1 MVVRLGR
8 EVARARP
15 RIATARRSRRTPV
28 LMVLPAAVVLAAIT
42 LFPLLFTLRLTVLSW
57 ELTTGFPPRFIGLQN
72 FVRVLAQDPR
82 FWNAMAN
89 TGVLVAVGVGLQT
102 AIGIG
107 LALELNRLRRGRT
120 LVLSLLLIPVMIA
133 PVIAGFQ
140 FRMILNDQYGPL
152 NYLLDAL
159 TFGRVHGYAWLADP
173 GVALWAVMA
182 ADVWQWTPFMT
193 LVVLAGLRSLPG
205 ELLEAAEV
213 DGATGPQALRR
224 VTLPLLLWMFLT
236 SFKSNPE
243 FCAYPPVFIPK
254 SFALTNYLNAMRM
267 PPGGRGGLQ
276 GVRDSLIVSAGS
288 MLISVLA
295 GAPAA
300 YSFARFRTGG
310 ENLSFW
316 VLSTRMFPPVASA
329 LPLFLVFKAL
339 HLLDTHWALIVANT
353 IFNLP
358 FVIWLLKGFFED
370 LPAELEEAA
379 VIDGTTIFGAF
390 RRVALPLVA
399 PGLAATALF
408 SFIFAWNEFM
418 FALLFTRS
426 DVRTLTIIVPSLVG
440 GHEILWGQVAAVGVV
455 AIIPNILLALLLQRY
470 LVRGLTLGAVKG

>member
-1 MVVRLGR
+1 MRR
-8 EVARARP
+8 RSP
-15 RIATARRSRRTPV
+15 ARRLATGLVLLAALLFFLFPV
-28 LMVLPAAVVLAAIT
+28 LWMV
-42 LFPLLFTLRLTVLSW
+42 
-57 ELTTGFPPRFIGLQN
+57 
-72 FVRVLAQDPR
+72 
-82 FWNAMAN
+82 
-89 TGVLVAVGVGLQT
+89 
-102 AIGIG
+102 
-107 LALELNRLRRGRT
+107 
-120 LVLSLLLIPVMIA
+120 
-133 PVIAGFQ
+133 
-140 FRMILNDQYGPL
+140 
-152 NYLLDAL
+152 
-159 TFGRVHGYAWLADP
+159 
-173 GVALWAVMA
+173 
-182 ADVWQWTPFMT
+182 
-193 LVVLAGLRSLPG
+193 
-205 ELLEAAEV
+205 
-213 DGATGPQALRR
+213 
-224 VTLPLLLWMFLT
+224 LT

-243 FCAYPPVFIPK
+243 FFAYPPVFIPK

-267 PPGGRGGLQ
+267 PPDGRGGLQ

-370 LPAELEEAA
+370 LPVELEEAA

>member
-1 MVVRLGR
+1 M
-8 EVARARP
+8 
-15 RIATARRSRRTPV
+15 
-28 LMVLPAAVVLAAIT
+28 
-42 LFPLLFTLRLTVLSW
+42 
-57 ELTTGFPPRFIGLQN
+57 
-72 FVRVLAQDPR
+72 
-82 FWNAMAN
+82 
-89 TGVLVAVGVGLQT
+89 
-102 AIGIG
+102 
-107 LALELNRLRRGRT
+107 
-120 LVLSLLLIPVMIA
+120 
-133 PVIAGFQ
+133 
-140 FRMILNDQYGPL
+140 
-152 NYLLDAL
+152 
-159 TFGRVHGYAWLADP
+159 
-173 GVALWAVMA
+173 
-182 ADVWQWTPFMT
+182 
-193 LVVLAGLRSLPG
+193 
-205 ELLEAAEV
+205 
-213 DGATGPQALRR
+213 
-224 VTLPLLLWMFLT
+224 
-236 SFKSNPE
+236 
-243 FCAYPPVFIPK
+243 
-254 SFALTNYLNAMRM
+254 
-267 PPGGRGGLQ
+267 
-276 GVRDSLIVSAGS
+276 
-288 MLISVLA
+288 
-295 GAPAA
+295 
-300 YSFARFRTGG
+300 
-310 ENLSFW
+310 
-316 VLSTRMFPPVASA
+316 ASA